1 MITRVYARVRHG
13 EHILFG
19 ELFGDVFEV
28 INPGHGVDAPNPGS
42 TLPAAGLQYLAP
54 VTPSKIVAIAL
65 NYRAHAAEMKKPI
78 PEEPM
83 FFLKPSTA
91 IIAAGSPIVLP
102 PESAD
107 VHHEAELGLVLAKPL
122 HRASVEEAKKSLL
135 GVTCVNDVTARDIQR
150 RQNHYTRAKGYD
162 TFCPI
167 GPFVVGGVD
176 PLDLRVRLR
185 VNGEVRQD
193 GRTSDMIFGPW
204 ELLSFVSHIMTLLP
218 GDVVS
223 TGTPPGVGPMR
234 AGDIV
239 EVDIDNVGLLRN
251 PVVAAT

>member
-1 MITRVYARVRHG
+1 MTVRRYARVRYG
-13 EHILFG
+13 EHTVFG
-19 ELFGDVFEV
+19 EVLGDVFEV
-28 INPGHGVDAPNPGS
+28 ISTDHHPDAPKRGAS
-42 TLPAAGLQYLAP
+42 FPATGLHYLAP

-91 IIAAGSPIVLP
+91 IIASGEAIVLP

-122 HRASVEEAKKSLL
+122 HRASVEEAKHSLL

-167 GPFVVGGVD
+167 GPFIVGGVD
-176 PLDLRVRLR
+176 PLDLRVQLR

-234 AGDIV
+234 AGDDV
-239 EVDIDNVGLLRN
+239 EVDIEGVGVLRN
-251 PVVAAT
+251 PVVAAK